1 MEEKCICHLNF
12 GEFIKINNSCYEV
25 KKIKGVHK
33 TKRRYEK
40 SLWYPKGAGYDK
52 YKIETINVLTG
63 EKIIDIYIAQT
74 LFKILTLTKTNYCV
88 IDINNDIITVLT
100 EDYITKNIKIN
111 YTDIETYK
119 IHTALNNED
128 IVEIILTILT
138 YETISKIIDYEIISK
153 IIDVKFIKCI
163 TI

>member
-1 MEEKCICHLNF
+1 ML
-12 GEFIKINNSCYEV
+12 IKN
-25 KKIKGVHK
+25 
-33 TKRRYEK
+33 
-40 SLWYPKGAGYDK
+40 L
-52 YKIETINVLTG
+52 YKIHNLE
-63 EKIIDIYIAQT
+63 
-74 LFKILTLTKTNYCV
+74 CH
-88 IDINNDIITVLT
+88 IITVLT

-128 IVEIILTILT
+128 IVEIIITILT
-138 YETISKIIDYEIISK
+138 YETISK